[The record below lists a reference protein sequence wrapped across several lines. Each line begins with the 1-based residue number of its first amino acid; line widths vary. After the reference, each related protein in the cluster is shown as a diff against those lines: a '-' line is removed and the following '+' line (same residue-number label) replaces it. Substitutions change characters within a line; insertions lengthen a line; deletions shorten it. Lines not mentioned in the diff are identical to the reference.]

1 MSKQDDTP
9 ASTTIS
15 FLNCIDLSTPD
26 VQESVSL
33 LKQACLDCGFFYVT
47 NHGISQEFMEEVF
60 SQRDYKEGYYIGVE
74 VPEDDPEADKPFYGP
89 NVWPADGILPGWRQT
104 MEKFHQQAL
113 GVARAVARI
122 IALALDL
129 EADFFDKPEM
139 LGHPIA
145 VMRLLHYAGQ
155 ISDPSKGLYGAG
167 AHSDYGL
174 ITLLATDD
182 IYGLQICKDKDAQ
195 PQVWEF
201 VAPLKGSTLHRVLGN
216 GQERYSIAYFV
227 EPSHECLVE
236 CLPTCKFPPIKC
248 EAYLSQRYKDT
259 HADLKVVHGQEKT
272 LSFRFPFD
280 GLSSVVQVFTSFHAT
295 SASKFLYCLQ
305 SNACLSNYPKLVTS
319 PSPSKTL
326 APKACLDCGFFYVIN
341 HGISEELME
350 EVFEQNKKF
359 FELPLSEKM
368 KVLRNEKHR
377 GYTPLFDEL
386 LDPDNQVHGD
396 YKEGYYI
403 GVEVPEDDPKAEKPF
418 YGPNVWPSDDILP
431 GWRHTM
437 EKYYLEALEV
447 ARAIV
452 RIIALALDLEADF
465 FDKPEILGQPLALL
479 RLLKYPGQISD
490 PSNGVYGAGAHTD
503 YGLITLLSTDDVYGL
518 QICKDKYAQPR
529 VWEFIA
535 PLKGAFIVNLGD
547 MLERW
552 SNCLFKS
559 TLHRVL
565 GNGQERY
572 SIAYF
577 VEPSFDCLVE
587 CLPTCKSEKN
597 PPKFP
602 PVIYG
607 DYLGQRYK
615 DTHIDLNVYNKLQS

>member
-1 MSKQDDTP
+1 MQKQNETP
-9 ASTTIS
+9 ASTEIS
-15 FLNCIDLSTPD
+15 FLNCIDLSNPD
-26 VQESVSL
+26 TQHSVSL

-60 SQRDYKEGYYIGVE
+60 SQSRKFFELPLSEKMKVLRNEKHRGYTPVLDELLDPDNQIHGDYKEGYYIGVE
-74 VPEDDPEADKPFYGP
+74 VPEDDPEAHKPFYGP
-89 NVWPADGILPGWRQT
+89 NVWPEDGILPGWRQT

-113 GVARAVARI
+113 EVARAVARI

-139 LGHPIA
+139 LAHPIA

-182 IYGLQICKDKDAQ
+182 VYGLQICKDKDAQ

-201 VAPLKGSTLHRVLGN
+201 VAPLKG
-216 GQERYSIAYFV
+216 
-227 EPSHECLVE
+227 
-236 CLPTCKFPPIKC
+236 FPPIKC
-248 EAYLSQRYKDT
+248 GTYLSQRYKDT
-259 HADLKVVHGQEKT
+259 HANL
-272 LSFRFPFD
+272 
-280 GLSSVVQVFTSFHAT
+280 
-295 SASKFLYCLQ
+295 
-305 SNACLSNYPKLVTS
+305 N
-319 PSPSKTL
+319 
-326 APKACLDCGFFYVIN
+326 ACLDCGIFYVIN

-359 FELPLSEKM
+359 FGLPLSEKM

-377 GYTPLFDEL
+377 GYTPLYDEI

-396 YKEGYYI
+396 LKEGFYI

-452 RIIALALDLEADF
+452 RIIALALELEADF
-465 FDKPEILGQPLALL
+465 FDKPEILGQPLAFL

-490 PSNGVYGAGAHTD
+490 PSNGLYGAGAHTD
-503 YGLITLLSTDDVYGL
+503 YGLITLLATDDVYGL
-518 QICKDKYAQPR
+518 QICKDKYAQPQ

-577 VEPSFDCLVE
+577 VEPSYDCLVE
-587 CLPTCKSEKN
+587 CLPTCKSAKN